1 MNKKLVNSKWLIS
14 FIAVLLAAL
23 ALCFLG
29 FVSSNAV
36 ADEPEPEIPDV
47 EPGHILVDVQNLD
60 KSTIT
65 YKIGAGGEWIQLT
78 KSTDLSAVDM
88 GDEKVLFFQ
97 IKPKDGAIDKESTI
111 VHDGN
116 NFVTLKDQDYKDLE
130 AGGFSLTFDTTSKK
144 GQYAKLATFERR
156 KVTVNFDE
164 PSMAMLADN
173 FTLILGHGDKNDV
186 KVPKPGLTNSVL
198 IDKGTTEKLNI
209 SFSIK
214 NDKYFIPYITV
225 NEKKYETVD
234 TGRLDEGK
242 YLIICSTLSGDDAK
256 DDTFKIDLSI
266 YAQPECNS
274 RSQSMEIVQDATSYD
289 YMIDGK
295 VVNDGVFALSGTDK
309 QTDPQVENAVATYDL
324 KLTQDSEPATKING
338 GMDIHLLLKTS
349 TYSEQDYKVVRNH
362 DGVVEELDTTCE
374 VVRDRE
380 TGEVKGIDVGFNS
393 DKFSDFSV
401 VPANAE
407 PVVPIDP
414 QATAQ
419 TGDDIPVALV
429 LMVLVTSAFV
439 VFRTIRKNHI

>member
-47 EPGHILVDVQNLD
+47 PQGQIWLDVQNKD
-60 KSTIT
+60 GSSIQ
-65 YKIGAGGEWIQLT
+65 YKIADTWYSLT
-78 KSTDLSAVDM
+78 ETKKLTSEDM
-88 GDEKVLFFQ
+88 GDKTELFFK
-97 IKPKDGAIDKESTI
+97 ITPNAGAIDKQSTI
-111 VHDGN
+111 VHNGN
-116 NFVTLKDQDYKDLE
+116 NFVTLEDQDYKDLE
-130 AGGFSLTFDTTSKK
+130 AGKFRLAFDTTSNK
-144 GQYAKLATFERR
+144 GQYAKLATFETRE
-156 KVTVNFDE
+156 VTVNFEE
-164 PSMAMLADN
+164 PSKAMLANN

-186 KVPKPGLTNSVL
+186 KVPKPKLTNSVL

-225 NEKKYETVD
+225 NEKKYETFD
-234 TGRLDEGK
+234 TGMLDEDK

-256 DDTFKIDLSI
+256 VNNFKIDLSI
-266 YAQPECNS
+266 YARPECES
-274 RSQSMEIVQDATSYD
+274 RCESMEIVPDLTSYD
-289 YMIDGK
+289 YMIDGE
-295 VVNDGVFALSGTDK
+295 VVNDGVFALSGADT

-324 KLTQDSEPATKING
+324 KLTKDSEPATKITG

-407 PVVPIDP
+407 PVVPVDP

-419 TGDDIPVALV
+419 TGDDIPVAFV
-429 LMVLVTSAFV
+429 LMVLATSAFV